1 MKYIHQ
7 FVQSITIFVLVVN
20 NKASGEPQF
29 AELIRNVT
37 VTLGREVVLSCVVD
51 NLAEYKVGWLRAED
65 ETILSLHRRVVTHN
79 PRVAVTTRVSV
90 GSSHQSRTW
99 NVLHIRKVK
108 ESDEGCYVCQ
118 INTFVMMKQVGCIQ
132 VQVPPNIV
140 DESTGDVSVNE
151 FDNVTL
157 VCKATGKP
165 SPRIVWRREDGHNMS
180 PINPQ
185 WNATSFI
192 SSYWHRGRVNKVD
205 DERGEKLRLYG
216 VTRRM
221 MDIYLCIASNDVPPI
236 VSKRV
241 VLNVN
246 FAPLVTTTTNKIADG
261 VLGIE
266 IRLTCQIESHPPS
279 LNQWMKRDRNN
290 SITAILPSTKYS
302 VKDVRLNSPSNY
314 KTNTTL
320 TIHDIQPEDIR
331 NSYICVAVNF
341 LGQAEASIAFYGNI
355 EETTIIQTPDVIHPT
370 VSIPHSS
377 SNMINKDE
385 GVFRAG
391 NESILNGHSKS
402 SIHNA
407 NKKKHKHHHKESH
420 IEDSSRPLDQQLKQ
434 ETIPKSTGFKID
446 TNQQIFSSASAV
458 GSIPVLSFLIIIL
471 TYSIHFTCLY
481 AL

>member
-1 MKYIHQ
+1 MIH
-7 FVQSITIFVLVVN
+7 FLRT
-20 NKASGEPQF
+20 AGEPQF

-90 GSSHQSRTW
+90 GSSQQSRTW

-118 INTFVMMKQVGCIQ
+118 INTFVMMKQVGCIR

-140 DESTGDVSVNE
+140 DESTSDVSVNE

-165 SPRIVWRREDGHNMS
+165 VPRIVWRREDGQNNMI

-192 SSYWHRGRVNKVD
+192 SSSWHRGRVKVD
-205 DERGEKLRLYG
+205 DENEEKLRLYG

-221 MDIYLCIASNDVPPI
+221 MAVYLCIASNDVPPI
-236 VSKRV
+236 VSKRI
-241 VLNVN
+241 VLKVN
-246 FAPLVTTTTNKIADG
+246 FAPLVTTTTNQIADG

-279 LNQWMKRDRNN
+279 LNHWMKRDRNN
-290 SITAILPSTKYS
+290 SITAVLPRKYS
-302 VKDVRLNSPSNY
+302 VKDEKLNSPSNY
-314 KTNTTL
+314 KTNTML
-320 TIHDIQPEDIR
+320 TIHDIQPEDVR
-331 NSYICVAVNF
+331 NSYICVAVN
-341 LGQAEASIAFYGNI
+341 LMGQAEASIPFY
-355 EETTIIQTPDVIHPT
+355 DV
-370 VSIPHSS
+370 
-377 SNMINKDE
+377 
-385 GVFRAG
+385 
-391 NESILNGHSKS
+391 
-402 SIHNA
+402 
-407 NKKKHKHHHKESH
+407 
-420 IEDSSRPLDQQLKQ
+420 
-434 ETIPKSTGFKID
+434 
-446 TNQQIFSSASAV
+446 
-458 GSIPVLSFLIIIL
+458 
-471 TYSIHFTCLY
+471 
-481 AL
+481 